1 MYMFLPFLTAFIG
14 LVLVWFQKRVAGLLM
29 LAVTVLTLMVWF
41 RFHATSHLNISLWFI
56 VSKQSFPS
64 LAALGNQLSLLAV
77 FGTLSY
83 AFFDQ
88 LYFGELPCPLCL
100 MQRIGFVIIGF
111 ALVLNIRCGA
121 HSAHYGWG
129 IIGGL
134 VGMMVSLRQVL
145 IHILP
150 GDKGFGST
158 FLELHFYTWAF
169 VGYLGLLAG
178 FAILLMLPNRE
189 VRSRSWFA
197 NALVIAFILLVF
209 GNLVSTLLECGIGPC
224 ADDPVRYDG
233 LLWLRS
239 RLGI

>member
-1 MYMFLPFLTAFIG
+1 M
-14 LVLVWFQKRVAGLLM
+14 
-29 LAVTVLTLMVWF
+29 
-41 RFHATSHLNISLWFI
+41 
-56 VSKQSFPS
+56 SKHSFPS
-64 LAALGNQLSLLAV
+64 LAALGNQLALLAIV
-77 FGTLSY
+77 GTLSY

-134 VGMMVSLRQVL
+134 VGMTVSLRQVL
-145 IHILP
+145 LHILP
-150 GDKGFGST
+150 GDKGFGKT

-169 VGYLGLLAG
+169 VAYLGLLAG
-178 FAILLMLPNRE
+178 IAILLMLPNRD

-197 NALVIAFILLVF
+197 NALIIAFILLVL
-209 GNLVSTLLECGIGPC
+209 GNLVSTLLECGIGAC
-224 ADDPVRYDG
+224 ADDPSKYEG
-233 LLWLRS
+233 WLWLRS
-239 RLGI
+239 RFNF

>member
-1 MYMFLPFLTAFIG
+1 M
-14 LVLVWFQKRVAGLLM
+14 
-29 LAVTVLTLMVWF
+29 
-41 RFHATSHLNISLWFI
+41 
-56 VSKQSFPS
+56 SKHSFPS
-64 LAALGNQLSLLAV
+64 LAALCNQLALLAV
-77 FGTLSY
+77 VGILSY

-111 ALVLNIRCGA
+111 ALVMNIRCGA

-134 VGMMVSLRQVL
+134 VGMTVSLRQVFL
-145 IHILP
+145 HILP
-150 GDKGFGST
+150 GNKGFGKT

-178 FAILLMLPNRE
+178 FAILLMLPNRD

-197 NALVIAFILLVF
+197 NALIIAFILLVF
-209 GNLVSTLLECGIGPC
+209 GNLISTLLECDIGAC
-224 ADDPVRYDG
+224 ADDPSKYEG
-233 LLWLRS
+233 WLWLRS
-239 RLGI
+239 RFNF